1 MSENPCE
8 PLDMA
13 DIMNDLINDSPLRQV
28 DPASIDELLDRV
40 NEHLVAGAPHM
51 IRANDD
57 RMLRQMVE
65 SFRTDA
71 LEWAQKEKD
80 KPKRQVKKAG
90 PDMSLAIEDL

>member
-1 MSENPCE
+1 MSDNPCA
-8 PLDMA
+8 PLDMT
-13 DIMNDLINDSPLRQV
+13 DIMNDLIDSSPLREV
-28 DPASIDELLDRV
+28 DPQSIDELLDRV

-57 RMLRQMVE
+57 RLLRKMVE

-80 KPKRQVKKAG
+80 KPRRVAKKAG